1 MEARE
6 ALLTRRSIRRYK
18 PDPISE
24 EDLKEI
30 LEAGLSAP
38 SAVNMQHWYFV
49 AVQSPEALDEVKAV
63 MGGVAEKFQP
73 VLAERFSR
81 NPEQIGI
88 TNRFLT
94 TLGGAPVCVLAFF
107 LKPDYPDLDGAMQ
120 SVSAALET
128 CCWRRGIRASAPAGC
143 RHPSAWASARP
154 SGSALPPTRGSLWPW
169 SPWAT
174 PTRPPRCPPDGTG
187 ATRLYKET
195 FH

>member
-63 MGGVAEKFQP
+63 MGGVAEKFQS
-73 VLAERFSR
+73 VLEADRHHQ
-81 NPEQIGI
+81 P
-88 TNRFLT
+88 LPDHP
-94 TLGGAPVCVLAFF
+94 GGCAGVRAGLFPQAGLPRPGRGHAVRVRRAG
-107 LKPDYPDLDGAMQ
+107 KP
-120 SVSAALET
+120 AA
-128 CCWRRGIRASAPAGC
+128 GGV
-143 RHPSAWASARP
+143 
-154 SGSALPPTRGSLWPW
+154 G
-169 SPWAT
+169 
-174 PTRPPRCPPDGTG
+174 
-187 ATRLYKET
+187 
-195 FH
+195 

>member
-63 MGGVAEKFQP
+63 MGGC
-73 VLAERFSR
+73 LLYTSR
-81 NPEQIGI
+81 
-88 TNRFLT
+88 
-94 TLGGAPVCVLAFF
+94 CV
-107 LKPDYPDLDGAMQ
+107 
-120 SVSAALET
+120 
-128 CCWRRGIRASAPAGC
+128 
-143 RHPSAWASARP
+143 
-154 SGSALPPTRGSLWPW
+154 
-169 SPWAT
+169 
-174 PTRPPRCPPDGTG
+174 
-187 ATRLYKET
+187 
-195 FH
+195 

>member
-73 VLAERFSR
+73 VLEERFSR

-94 TLGGAPVCVLAFF
+94 TLGGAPVCVLENT
-107 LKPDYPDLDGAMQ
+107 GE
-120 SVSAALET
+120 ALAEALLNGVGGET
-128 CCWRRGIRASAPAGC
+128 W
-143 RHPSAWASARP
+143 H
-154 SGSALPPTRGSLWPW
+154 
-169 SPWAT
+169 
-174 PTRPPRCPPDGTG
+174 
-187 ATRLYKET
+187 K
-195 FH
+195 